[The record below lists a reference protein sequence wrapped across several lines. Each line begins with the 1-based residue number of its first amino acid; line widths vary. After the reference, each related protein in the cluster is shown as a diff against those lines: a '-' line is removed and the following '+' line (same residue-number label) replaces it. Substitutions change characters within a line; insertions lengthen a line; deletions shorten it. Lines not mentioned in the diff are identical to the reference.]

1 MPARRRINTDFLG
14 SMRKSYKEDSWD
26 ENKMTFDLDGIQRS
40 PDEDAPEFYTL
51 GSAGMIDARIE
62 NMEIFSCLDGSYDPQ
77 LPDDNKHSRKK
88 KREKGGIT
96 RLL

>member
-14 SMRKSYKEDSWD
+14 SPRKSYKEDSWD
-26 ENKMTFDLDGIQRS
+26 ESEMAFDLGGNQRS

-62 NMEIFSCLDGSYDPQ
+62 NMEVFSLEDGSKDPQ
-77 LPDDNKHSRKK
+77 SSDEQVAELIGTGYKFTN
-88 KREKGGIT
+88 
-96 RLL
+96 